1 MNTPK
6 DRILA
11 IRNAITKLRI
21 DAYIIGGS
29 DPHQSEYL
37 ADHWK
42 AREWVSGFSGSA
54 GLCVVTKDH
63 AGLWTDG
70 RYFLQAETELAGSG
84 MVLHKQLVQ
93 GAPEHLD
100 WLCAQFGKGSIV
112 AIDGSCFSLGQVE
125 QMKQL
130 FQAKDIELVTDMD
143 LIESNWNQRPALP
156 KNEVF
161 LLNKKLTG
169 QERSAKLAA
178 IRAEMHDAELS
189 HYLLTTLDDI
199 AWVLNMRSSDV
210 EYNPVSIAN
219 LIIGLNE
226 VWLFIDTDKVP
237 AKIKDDFIKDGL
249 KLMPYLDTKNF
260 MSKLLAS
267 NCLLVDTSTVNYALL
282 SSDLLCKVVKGV
294 NISKKL
300 KAIKNK
306 TEIKNIRLTMEYDGA
321 ALWRSLYWLQS
332 TLQKRTVSEYEFAH
346 LIAKKRSEMPG
357 YVGES
362 FGAIIGY
369 NANGAIIHYHPD
381 EQKSAM
387 IQARG
392 MLLFDSGGQYLTG
405 TTDITRTVSLG
416 RATATQK
423 KHYTLVLKGM
433 IALSMA
439 QFPVGTR
446 GVQLDILARQHLWQE
461 GLNYGHGTGH
471 GVGYFLNVHEP
482 PQGFIAGLGERGS
495 TVIEAGMVTSNEPG
509 FYLEGQYGIRIEN
522 LILTSAATKEAF
534 GMFHH
539 FETLT
544 LFPFDS
550 KLIEMAYLN
559 ESELQWIAE
568 YTEISI
574 DRISEHL
581 DRKETARLVKYAQ
594 EFLE

>member
-522 LILTSAATKEAF
+522 LILTSAATNEAF

>member
-112 AIDGSCFSLGQVE
+112 ALDGSCFSLGQVE

-522 LILTSAATKEAF
+522 LILTSAATNEAF